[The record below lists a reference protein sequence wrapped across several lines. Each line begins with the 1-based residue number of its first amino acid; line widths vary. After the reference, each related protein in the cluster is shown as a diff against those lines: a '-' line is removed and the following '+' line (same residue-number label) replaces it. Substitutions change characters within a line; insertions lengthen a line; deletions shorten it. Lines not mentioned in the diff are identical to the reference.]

1 MASGDKL
8 VYFDARS
15 RGEPT
20 RMLYALAGKSL
31 EEERVTAKQWPSV
44 KGSKSLFFFWFWLQ
58 INFLAEF
65 FYLPQ
70 VAKLND
76 KIFELVS

>member
-8 VYFDARS
+8 VYFDARA

-31 EEERVTAKQWPSV
+31 DDKRVSADQWPSQ
-44 KGSKSLFFFWFWLQ
+44 KEGK
-58 INFLAEF
+58 
-65 FYLPQ
+65 
-70 VAKLND
+70 
-76 KIFELVS
+76 

>member
-8 VYFDARS
+8 VYFDVRA

-31 EEERVTAKQWPSV
+31 KDERVTFEQWPSQ
-44 KGSKSLFFFWFWLQ
+44 KEGKQTRIYLFSTH
-58 INFLAEF
+58 FLH
-65 FYLPQ
+65 
-70 VAKLND
+70 VA
-76 KIFELVS
+76 SGRS

>member
-8 VYFDARS
+8 VYFDARA

-31 EEERVTAKQWPSV
+31 KDERVTIEQWPSQ
-44 KGSKSLFFFWFWLQ
+44 KEGRL
-58 INFLAEF
+58 I
-65 FYLPQ
+65 
-70 VAKLND
+70 
-76 KIFELVS
+76 